1 MKLID
6 NLHFSFI
13 ALARHK
19 VRTSLLLLAVAI
31 SVTSVLLLTG
41 LGEGA
46 RRFVE
51 HEFSSLGNKML
62 VVLPGRK
69 ETTGGS
75 VPIYGT
81 TPRDLTIEDAQALKK
96 ISSVNAVA
104 PIIAGTGY
112 ISYQGL
118 SREVITIGSTPDF
131 LSVRNLTLSKGKGL
145 PINSSERS
153 SSVIILGAKVANE
166 LFSNDQAVGQWVKY
180 SGQRFRIIGVLEER
194 GESLGLDLRDMV
206 IIPVRSA
213 ENIFNSPS
221 LFRILVQL
229 KQTGSESFTEEKIL
243 SVIKQRHDGEDD
255 VTVVSQNA
263 ILASFNNILQLI
275 TASIGAIAA
284 ISLVVAGFLIMNVS
298 FISVSKRKQE
308 IGLLKAMGATAAEVR
323 NIFLIEALFLVGLGV
338 IIGIA
343 LGYLVVAFTVI
354 VWPSFPMAIPWWATF
369 TSSFVALIIGVLFS
383 WLPAKRAAMQDPVL
397 ALRGM

>member
-6 NLHFSFI
+6 NLQFSYI
-13 ALARHK
+13 SLARHK
-19 VRTSLLLLAVAI
+19 VRTGLLLLAVAI

-51 HEFSSLGNKML
+51 LEFSSLGNKML
-62 VVLPGRK
+62 VVLPGKK

-81 TPRDLTIEDAQALKK
+81 TPRDLTIEDAQALRK
-96 ISSVNAVA
+96 IPSVAAIA
-104 PIIAGTGY
+104 PIIAGTGH
-112 ISYQGL
+112 ISHRGL

-131 LSVRNLTLSKGKGL
+131 LTIRNLSLSKGQTL
-145 PINSSERS
+145 PTNSSERS
-153 SSVIILGAKVANE
+153 SSVIILGAKVAKE
-166 LFSNDQAVGQWVKY
+166 LFGNDNAIGQWIKY

-213 ENIFNSPS
+213 ENVFNSPS

-229 KQTGSESFTEEKIL
+229 KQTGSESFTEDKIL
-243 SVIKQRHDGEDD
+243 SVIKHRHDGEDD

-308 IGLLKAMGATAAEVR
+308 IGLLKALGATAGEVR

-338 IIGIA
+338 VFGIA
-343 LGYLVVAFTVI
+343 FGYCI
-354 VWPSFPMAIPWWATF
+354 VEFAAIIWPSFPMAIPWWSTLASTI
-369 TSSFVALIIGVLFS
+369 VALVIGVLFS

-397 ALRGM
+397 ALRGI